1 MFNNKRI
8 IAAGLILC
16 LAVLVPAGIV
26 YSQVNGFIPTKLTTT
41 DVTVDGSR
49 PYTVTARLTTFFTG
63 RPVAGVQITP
73 YIVYESSSVR
83 LGPAYTDSNGV
94 ARLTLN
100 YDVLPPGKRR
110 YIGWSFAG
118 NGYYGAP
125 IPISTVTPR
134 R

>member
-1 MFNNKRI
+1 MLNNKRI
-8 IAAGLILC
+8 IAASLILC

-26 YSQVNGFIPTKLTTT
+26 YSQVNGFIPTKLTTS
-41 DVTVDGSR
+41 DVTVTGNG

-73 YIVYESSSVR
+73 YIVYEYSSVP
-83 LGPAYTDSNGV
+83 LGPTYTDSNGV
-94 ARLTLN
+94 ARLTRN
-100 YDVLPPGKRR
+100 YDAIPPGTRR

-125 IPISTVTPR
+125 IPISTVTSR